1 MRILLIEDDKDAA
14 AYLQT
19 GLTENGC
26 VVDLAYRGDDGLHL
40 ARTGD
45 YDVIVL
51 DVMLPGLDGWSVVES
66 LRNEA
71 CRLPILFLTA
81 RDLVA
86 DRVRGLEAGAD
97 DYLVKPFAFSEF
109 LARVRALG
117 RRAPLRNDDV
127 LRVADLTIEPAARK
141 ASRGG
146 RRLQLSP
153 QEFNLLVLL
162 AARSGTVVSRTV
174 IAEQVWDMN
183 FDSNANVIDVAV
195 RRLRAKID
203 DGFEPKLLHTN
214 RGIGYV
220 LEERN

>member
-14 AYLQT
+14 SYLQT

-109 LARVRALG
+109 RARVRALG

-220 LEERN
+220 LEERD

>member
-14 AYLQT
+14 SYLQT

-203 DGFEPKLLHTN
+203 DGFKPKLLHTN